1 VFSDELGEHAGIG
14 KKIFPFM
21 EFRRPV
27 LHFCRR
33 QKGKQIVRLDH
44 TDIMTEKITSVRTA
58 FEAELAAAS
67 NESDLDGVRVKYLS
81 RGGVIAQLFDEMK
94 SVPPAE
100 RPIVGKLLNAL
111 KTGSQK
117 AFDEKKAASA
127 QGAGL
132 GKASIDLTL
141 PGRPRP
147 LGTKHLL
154 TQTIDEI
161 KGIFTSMGFSVATGP
176 EIETDYYNFGALNFP
191 ADHPARDMQDTFFI
205 SKNVLLR
212 THTSPVQ
219 IRTMEKQKPP
229 VREIM
234 PGRVYRNEAVSARS
248 LVTFHQ
254 IEGLYVDQGVTF
266 SDLKGTLVAFARQF
280 YGNDVKFK
288 FRPTFFPFTEPSADM
303 YISCFLCKGEG
314 CRMCKQ
320 AGWLEILGSGMVH
333 PHVLQNVG
341 YDTER
346 YTGFAFGMGIER
358 IASLRY
364 GVDDLRLF
372 YENDVRFLQQF

>member
-1 VFSDELGEHAGIG
+1 MNERINGVRAAFLAALGKVTTEADLDRVRVQFLSRSGAIANLFEEMRS
-14 KKIFPFM
+14 I
-21 EFRRPV
+21 PV
-27 LHFCRR
+27 
-33 QKGKQIVRLDH
+33 
-44 TDIMTEKITSVRTA
+44 TEK
-58 FEAELAAAS
+58 
-67 NESDLDGVRVKYLS
+67 
-81 RGGVIAQLFDEMK
+81 
-94 SVPPAE
+94 PAM
-100 RPIVGKLLNAL
+100 GKLLNIL
-111 KTGSQK
+111 KSDAQA
-117 AFDEKKAASA
+117 AFDEKKATLSASEVR
-127 QGAGL
+127 GSGP
-132 GKASIDLTL
+132 IDLSL

-147 LGTKHLL
+147 VGTKHPLM
-154 TQTIDEI
+154 QTIDDI
-161 KGIFTSMGFSVATGP
+161 KRIFVSMGFSVATGP

-205 SKNVLLR
+205 SKEILLR

-219 IRTMEKQKPP
+219 IRTMEKQRPP

-248 LVTFHQ
+248 LVSFYQ

-280 YGNDVKFK
+280 YGKDVKFK

-303 YISCFLCKGEG
+303 YISCFLCEGKG

-333 PHVLQNVG
+333 PHVLKNVG
-341 YDTER
+341 YDTEK

-358 IASLRY
+358 TASLRY
-364 GVDDLRLF
+364 GVDDLRLY
-372 YENDVRFLQQF
+372 YENDVRFLRQF

>member
-1 VFSDELGEHAGIG
+1 MNENIN
-14 KKIFPFM
+14 
-21 EFRRPV
+21 
-27 LHFCRR
+27 
-33 QKGKQIVRLDH
+33 
-44 TDIMTEKITSVRTA
+44 SVRTA
-58 FEAELAAAS
+58 FEADLAAAAS
-67 NESDLDGVRVKYLS
+67 ESDLEAVRVKYLS
-81 RGGVIAQLFDEMK
+81 RSGVIAQMFDAMK
-94 SVPPAE
+94 TVPPAE
-100 RPIVGKLLNAL
+100 KPLVGKLLNAL
-111 KTGSQK
+111 KTESQRS
-117 AFDEKKAASA
+117 FDERK
-127 QGAGL
+127 AGL
-132 GKASIDLTL
+132 DRGGSPGRVSIDLTL

-147 LGTKHLL
+147 SGTKHLL

-161 KGIFTSMGFSVATGP
+161 KGIFTSMGFSVANGP
-176 EIETDYYNFGALNFP
+176 EVETDYYNFGALNFP
-191 ADHPARDMQDTFFI
+191 PDHPARDMQDTFFI

-254 IEGLYVDQGVTF
+254 IEGLYVDEGVTF

-303 YISCFLCKGEG
+303 YISCFLCKGRG

-320 AGWLEILGSGMVH
+320 SGWLEILGSGMVH

-358 IASLRY
+358 IASIRY

-372 YENDVRFLQQF
+372 YENDVRFLRQF